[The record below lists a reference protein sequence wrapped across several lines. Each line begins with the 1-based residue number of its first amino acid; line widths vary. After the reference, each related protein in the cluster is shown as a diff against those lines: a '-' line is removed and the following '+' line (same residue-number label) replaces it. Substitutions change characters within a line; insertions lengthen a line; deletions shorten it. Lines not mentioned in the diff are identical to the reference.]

1 MALTKVNSV
10 GIATGISLTGIT
22 TTQDAKIGTGI
33 TLSPD
38 GNVYATGVI
47 TATSYRGDVSNCT
60 GVGQTNFIDAE
71 SLNVSGISTLNSTKV
86 GTGITLS
93 PDGDLYVTGIATVH
107 NGFSGGAAA
116 NTDAAVILDNDSH
129 TYVQFR
135 TPATKEQGLLFGD
148 DADNDAGAVTYS
160 HPTNHLG
167 FRVNGGEKVRI
178 SSAGYVGIGSADPTD
193 TAGAGH
199 CVDIQGASATAI
211 YLRNSN
217 RDTGQIDFAAS
228 TMTIRTRQATPI
240 LFNVN
245 NSERARID
253 TSGRLLIG
261 TTDTDSV
268 SDGEVPKLII
278 KSTDST
284 AAAAFVRH
292 SANAAGTGIFFGKS
306 RNATVGSNTIVQSG
320 DELGRIT
327 FSGDDGTN
335 INTMGS
341 KIASYVDGTPGEND
355 MPGRLVFYTTA
366 DGASTPTERL
376 RINSDGQISIRG
388 TTTAFD
394 TTGDLD
400 SLQLYYETDSGQ
412 ASIGPYSSGGS
423 THLSFYTNASSGAAT
438 EKLRITS
445 AGNVLIN
452 NTTSSS
458 RLAVRET
465 DTSTGVY
472 YNAHIMGSN
481 HVADYAVG
489 IGFDTEGYAAR
500 NKIGIVAEGT
510 GAGYSRGKLH
520 FLLDAAN
527 DSGQATLAES
537 RMTILDSGSVLV
549 GTTDDSSPDGFAHLV
564 QVNSANHTGG
574 ISIGRHTA
582 NSNGPCLL
590 FHKTRSGSATPGTGV
605 LSNGDNMGTIRFYGS
620 DGTDSNSS
628 AAQIQCHIDATPGS
642 NDMPGRLTFS
652 TTRDGDSSSKDSMR
666 IDSYG
671 SLIQSGGHCS
681 GAQMDSY
688 TPGSDSLPKFFQSD
702 GGTNNKSGDFWTTV
716 LNVGTSHPTWDL
728 FSIKGSTNFGIWV
741 EVTCYFSQITSGTY
755 GRQKVA
761 YRVQR
766 NGNNNFGTGVTNP
779 YDKVE
784 NNNDKFIPTI
794 STSGSGSSMR
804 ATFRIQGTGLTN
816 YCQTMY
822 HIRWV
827 CGDNGA
833 EPIVYY

>member
-1 MALTKVNSV
+1 MALTRIQSI
-10 GIATGISLTGIT
+10 GIATGISLTGVT

-38 GNVYATGVI
+38 GDVYATGIV
-47 TATSYRGDVSNCT
+47 TATSYRGDVSQCT

-71 SLNVSGISTLNSTKV
+71 TINVSGITSV
-86 GTGITLS
+86 GAGITLS
-93 PDGDLYVTGIATVH
+93 PDGDVFATGVCTATSFVGSGANLTGLVGLTGSTNNTVVTVTGSNAIAGEANLTYNGSSLGITRGDSGTLDGVIMTNSDSVN
-107 NGFSGGAAA
+107 NGFSLGVSSVEDAFLWNGS
-116 NTDAAVILDNDSH
+116 NTNMTFATNNAERMRVDS
-129 TYVQFR
+129 
-135 TPATKEQGLLFGD
+135 
-148 DADNDAGAVTYS
+148 
-160 HPTNHLG
+160 
-167 FRVNGGEKVRI
+167 
-178 SSAGYVGIGSADPTD
+178 
-193 TAGAGH
+193 
-199 CVDIQGASATAI
+199 
-211 YLRNSN
+211 
-217 RDTGQIDFAAS
+217 
-228 TMTIRTRQATPI
+228 
-240 LFNVN
+240 
-245 NSERARID
+245 
-253 TSGRLLIG
+253 SGRLLIG
-261 TTDTDSV
+261 TTDIDSV

-278 KSTDST
+278 KATDST

>member
-1 MALTKVNSV
+1 MALTKIGSI
-10 GIATGISLTGIT
+10 GIATGISLTGVT
-22 TTQDAKIGTGI
+22 TTQDTKIGTGI

-38 GNVYATGVI
+38 GDGYYTGIV

-71 SLNVSGISTLNSTKV
+71 TINVSGITSV
-86 GTGITLS
+86 GAGITLS
-93 PDGDLYVTGIATVH
+93 PDGDVFATGVCTATSFVGSGANLTGIVGLTGSTNNTVVTVTGSNAIAGEANLTYNGSSLGITRGDSGTLDGVIMTNSDSVN
-107 NGFSGGAAA
+107 NGFSLGVSSVEDAFLWNGS
-116 NTDAAVILDNDSH
+116 NTNMTFATNNAERMRLDS
-129 TYVQFR
+129 
-135 TPATKEQGLLFGD
+135 
-148 DADNDAGAVTYS
+148 
-160 HPTNHLG
+160 
-167 FRVNGGEKVRI
+167 
-178 SSAGYVGIGSADPTD
+178 
-193 TAGAGH
+193 
-199 CVDIQGASATAI
+199 
-211 YLRNSN
+211 
-217 RDTGQIDFAAS
+217 
-228 TMTIRTRQATPI
+228 
-240 LFNVN
+240 
-245 NSERARID
+245 
-253 TSGRLLIG
+253 SGRLLIG
-261 TTDTDSV
+261 TTDIDSV

-278 KSTDST
+278 KATDST

-376 RINSDGQISIRG
+376 RITSGGDLYVG
-388 TTTAFD
+388 TTDPYDAF
-394 TTGDLD
+394 
-400 SLQLYYETDSGQ
+400 
-412 ASIGPYSSGGS
+412 
-423 THLSFYTNASSGAAT
+423 
-438 EKLRITS
+438 
-445 AGNVLIN
+445 
-452 NTTSSS
+452 SSS
-458 RLAVRET
+458 RLYLDGYVCSARDDTTVADGNGIGGIRFYSNDTNINSGNWLQVGGISCDADGDFLSGDAPTRLTFSTMTDGTTTLVERLRIDSSGNVMIGRSDGSKIFSLRET
-465 DTSTGVY
+465 DTTTGV
-472 YNAHIMGSN
+472 HIVQTIGGAN
-481 HVADYAVG
+481 HVASYAVG
-489 IGFDTEGYAAR
+489 LGFDTEGYAAR
-500 NKIGIVAEGT
+500 NKIAIVAEGT
-510 GAGYSRGKLH
+510 GSGYSRGKLH

-527 DSGQATLAES
+527 DSGEATLAES

-549 GTTDDSSPDGFAHLV
+549 GTTADSSPDGFAHLV
-564 QVNSANHTGG
+564 QVNADNHTGG

-642 NDMPGRLTFS
+642 NDMPGRLTFG
-652 TTRDGDSSSKDSMR
+652 TTRDGDSSAKESMR